1 MPSRLTVNEKNQLD
15 NQIKFILE
23 IDKLK
28 GVMRRTLLTDG
39 SRHENSAEH
48 SWHLA
53 VMAILLAGYARE
65 DDLDLLKVI
74 KMVLI
79 HDLVEIDAGDTYC
92 YDELQVKD
100 QAYREEKAA
109 DRLFHMLPGGQ
120 ARSFLSLWRE
130 YEERETPEARFA
142 HALDG
147 LQPLLH
153 NYNTEG
159 RVWRKYGIRREQ
171 VLLRNRDIAEE
182 APALWDYVVKI
193 IDDAVKRGMLIK

>member
-1 MPSRLTVNEKNQLD
+1 MKQDRLDQ
-15 NQIKFILE
+15 QIEFILE

-28 GVMRRTLLTDG
+28 RIKRRTILTDG

-53 VMAILLAGYARE
+53 VMAMLLAEYAKE
-65 DDLDLLKVI
+65 GDLDLLKII
-74 KMVLI
+74 KMLLI

-92 YDELQVKD
+92 YDEVNVKD
-100 QAYREEKAA
+100 QAFREEKAA
-109 DRLFHMLPGGQ
+109 DRLYHMLPLEQ
-120 ARSFLSLWRE
+120 ARSLLSLWHE
-130 YEERETPEARFA
+130 YEEGETPEAKFA
-142 HALDG
+142 HAMDS

-159 RVWRKYGIRREQ
+159 RVWRKHGIRREQ
-171 VLLRNRDIAEE
+171 VLLRNRHMAEG
-182 APALWDYVVKI
+182 APALWDYVVTI